1 MKKKQPLPLL
11 AAALLAAAV
20 GIYFYFN
27 VDMTG
32 APYSEIEA
40 YRAEHPNKNVTY
52 TVTIDGGETPLE
64 ISSKVTEAALTD
76 LQQTDSL
83 IAQAEYLQHLKVLF
97 FGALTP
103 DAEVLSELRSAFP
116 NTAFHYDSLLL
127 LGKATSSHSTQLTLE
142 QLSVT
147 ELAQAAEEL
156 IWFPALT
163 EVTVTAPAD
172 TAYTAE
178 HAAVLAAALPDVTVN
193 MSFDLFGQMVSTDM
207 ERIEY
212 FKADIGGD
220 AGLDV
225 IRSVMPIMDK
235 LTYLR
240 LDWCGTTDEATA
252 ALREELKGQC
262 KVVWRV
268 FFADFNCLTDT
279 YKIWAQYY
287 LWTRDLEPLKYCNEV
302 RYIDMGHS
310 YVDSCEFVKYMP
322 YLDTLILADCSL
334 RSVEPLRTCKN
345 LTYLE
350 IFTCNVTDLS
360 PLADLTQLEYL
371 NISNIETTDIS
382 PLYGLHNLK
391 KLNSTMNEKIPREQ
405 IAKFKELNPDCDA
418 TFTFADESPTEYG
431 WRRAPAP
438 PHGIYLYTPR
448 YALLRQQIG
457 YDTKDY
463 SRYPKGYLTEEVTYE
478 STGILPPEEY
488 YKEENYEK

>member
-1 MKKKQPLPLL
+1 MKQKKLWIPLL
-11 AAALLAAAV
+11 LAVLCAIGA
-20 GIYFYFN
+20 YCYLF

-40 YRAEHPNKNVTY
+40 YIEQYPYKHVRYTITIEGDDVPLQLTNK
-52 TVTIDGGETPLE
+52 
-64 ISSKVTEAALTD
+64 STEAVLTT
-76 LQQTDSL
+76 LAQTDSL
-83 IAQAEYLQHLKVLF
+83 LAQAEYLQHLTDISIPDCVMDADTAA
-97 FGALTP
+97 ALY
-103 DAEVLSELRSAFP
+103 EAFP
-116 NTAFHYDSLLL
+116 NASIFYPLISI
-127 LGKATSSHSTQLTLE
+127 LGEAYPSGASYIELPPLTDE
-142 QLSVT
+142 QF
-147 ELAQAAEEL
+147 EQAAWEL
-156 IWFPALT
+156 QWLPQL
-163 EVTVTAPAD
+163 ETVSIPSPENAV
-172 TAYTAE
+172 YTAGN
-178 HAAVLAAALPDVTVN
+178 AAVLAAALPDVSIRMT
-193 MSFDLFGQMVSTDM
+193 FDLFGQEVSTDM
-207 ERIEY
+207 ETIEY

-220 AGLDV
+220 EGLDV
-225 IRSVMPIMDK
+225 IRSIMPIMDN
-235 LTYLR
+235 LTYLK

-252 ALREELKGQC
+252 QLRDELADQC

-268 FFADFNCLTDT
+268 FFGDFNALTDT

-287 LWTRDLEPLKYCNEV
+287 LWSKDVECLKYCTEV

-310 YVDSCEFVKYMP
+310 YVDSCEFVRYMP

-334 RSVEPLRTCKN
+334 RSIEPLRTCKN

-360 PLADLTQLEYL
+360 PLADLPQLEYL

-391 KLNSTMNEKIPREQ
+391 KLNSTMNEKIPKEQ
-405 IAKFKELNPDCDA
+405 IETFKELNPDCDA

-438 PHGIYLYTPR
+438 PYGIYLYTPR

-457 YDTKDY
+457 YDTQDY

-488 YKEENYEK
+488 YKEENYE

>member
-1 MKKKQPLPLL
+1 MRKPFLTSLL
-11 AAALLAAAV
+11 ALSLLLLC
-20 GIYFYFN
+20 GCTT
-27 VDMTG
+27 DLTG
-32 APYSEIEA
+32 MPYGEIEA
-40 YRAEHPNKNVTY
+40 FIAENPNKKVTY
-52 TVTIDGGETPLE
+52 TVTIDGGSEPMDLTNE
-64 ISSKVTEAALTD
+64 SAEVVLTD
-76 LQQTDSL
+76 LKQIDSMV
-83 IAQAEYLQHLKVLF
+83 AQAEYLQQLQTIF
-97 FGALTP
+97 FSTLIPSAEELAALH
-103 DAEVLSELRSAFP
+103 AAYP
-116 NTAFHYDSLLL
+116 NTALHYENVFL
-127 LGKATSSHSTQLTLE
+127 LGTPTSAYSTTLTLDGLTDTHLTDALE
-142 QLSVT
+142 ALPWFSHLT
-147 ELAQAAEEL
+147 SLTLTSPADRLYSAEEA
-156 IWFPALT
+156 AL
-163 EVTVTAPAD
+163 V
-172 TAYTAE
+172 
-178 HAAVLAAALPDVTVN
+178 AAALPDVTVS
-193 MSFDLFGQMVSTDM
+193 MTFDLFGQEVSTDM

-235 LTYLR
+235 LTYLC

-252 ALREELKGQC
+252 ALREELADRC

-287 LWTRDLEPLKYCNEV
+287 LWSRDLEPLKYCNEV

-310 YVDSCEFVKYMP
+310 FVDSCEFVKYMP

-334 RSVEPLRTCKN
+334 RDIEPLRTCKN

-350 IFTCNVTDLS
+350 IFTTNVVDLS
-360 PLADLTQLEYL
+360 PLAELTQLEYL

-382 PLYGLHNLK
+382 PLYGLTNLK
-391 KLNSTMNEKIPREQ
+391 KMNSTMNEKIPKDQ
-405 IAKFKELNPDCDA
+405 IETFKEMLPDCDA
-418 TFTFADESPTEYG
+418 TFTFGDESPTEYG

-438 PHGIYLYTPR
+438 PYGIYLYTPR

-463 SRYPKGYLTEEVTYE
+463 SRYPKGHLTEEITYE

-488 YKEENYEK
+488 YKEENYE

>member
-1 MKKKQPLPLL
+1 MKNKKILISLL
-11 AAALLAAAV
+11 IAV
-20 GIYFYFN
+20 VCAIGAYRCLF

-40 YRAEHPNKNVTY
+40 YMVQHPHKQIRY
-52 TVTIDGGETPLE
+52 TVTIDGGEASLTLSNKDTSAE
-64 ISSKVTEAALTD
+64 LTD
-76 LQQTDSL
+76 IAQADSM
-83 IAQAEYLQHLKVLF
+83 IKQAEYLQHLTSITFTEVTMN
-97 FGALTP
+97 AETA
-103 DAEVLSELRSAFP
+103 DAMDKAFP
-116 NTAFHYDSLLL
+116 NADIQYPKMEL
-127 LGKATSSHSTQLTLE
+127 LGKAYPADATEIKLDRLTGEQFEQAAQELLWFPQLD
-142 QLSVT
+142 SVT
-147 ELAQAAEEL
+147 IQS
-156 IWFPALT
+156 PDDS
-163 EVTVTAPAD
+163 V
-172 TAYTAE
+172 YTAE
-178 HAAVLAAALPDVTVN
+178 NAAVLAAALPNITVYLT
-193 MSFDLFGQMVSTDM
+193 FDLFGQEVSTDM
-207 ERIEY
+207 EAIEY
-212 FKADIGGD
+212 FKADIGD
-220 AGLDV
+220 EGLDV
-225 IRSVMPIMDK
+225 FRSIMPIMDK
-235 LTYLR
+235 LTYLK

-252 ALREELKGQC
+252 QLRDELADRC

-268 FFADFNCLTDT
+268 FFGDFNALTDT

-287 LWTRDLEPLKYCNEV
+287 LWSKDVEVLKYCTEV

-334 RSVEPLRTCKN
+334 RSIEPLRTCKN

-360 PLADLTQLEYL
+360 PLADLPQLEYL
-371 NISNIETTDIS
+371 NISNIETTDIT

-391 KLNSTMNEKIPREQ
+391 KLNSTMNEKIPKDQ
-405 IAKFKELNPDCDA
+405 IEKFKELNPDCDA
-418 TFTFADESPTEYG
+418 AFTFADESPTEYG

-438 PHGIYLYTPR
+438 PYGIYLYTPR

-488 YKEENYEK
+488 YKEENYE

>member
-1 MKKKQPLPLL
+1 MKKKLPYLLSL
-11 AAALLAAAV
+11 AAVIAAIAV
-20 GIYFYFN
+20 YFYFN
-27 VDMTG
+27 VNMTG
-32 APYSEIEA
+32 IPYSEIQS
-40 YRAEHPNKNVTY
+40 YQQTYPHKNVRY
-52 TVTIDGGETPLE
+52 TVTIEGGEANLKLTNK
-64 ISSKVTEAALTD
+64 STEAQLTG
-76 LQQTDSL
+76 LAQADSML
-83 IAQAEYLQHLKVLF
+83 GQAEYLQHLTAITFTDVVM
-97 FGALTP
+97 
-103 DAEVLSELRSAFP
+103 DAKTAKAMHEAFP
-116 NTAFHYDSLLL
+116 NAHISYPQMMLLD
-127 LGKATSSHSTQLTLE
+127 KAYSADITEVELPVLTDDQFL
-142 QLSVT
+142 
-147 ELAQAAEEL
+147 QAAEEL
-156 IWFPALT
+156 VWFPKLT
-163 EVTVTAPAD
+163 TVSVTSPTD
-172 TAYTAE
+172 STYTAQQ
-178 HAAVLAAALPDVTVN
+178 AAVLAAALPDVTVH
-193 MSFDLFGQMVSTDM
+193 MSFDLFGQVVSTDM

-212 FKADIGGD
+212 FKAEMGGD

-225 IRSVMPIMDK
+225 IRAVMPIMDK

-240 LDWCGTTDEATA
+240 LDWCGTTDEASA
-252 ALREELKGQC
+252 ALREELADQC

-360 PLADLTQLEYL
+360 PLAELTQLEYL

-391 KLNSTMNEKIPREQ
+391 KLNSTMNEKIPRDQ

-418 TFTFADESPTEYG
+418 TFTFADESPTEFG

-463 SRYPKGYLTEEVTYE
+463 SRYPNGYLTEEVTYE

>member
-1 MKKKQPLPLL
+1 MKKKTALIVTLAIL
-11 AAALLAAAV
+11 CAAAI

-32 APYSEIEA
+32 ASFDEIEA
-40 YRAEHPNKNVTY
+40 YRLAHPNKNITY
-52 TVTIDGGETPLE
+52 TVIIDGGDTP
-64 ISSKVTEAALTD
+64 IKVTNESTEVALTEMA
-76 LQQTDSL
+76 QVKSL
-83 IAQAEYLQHLKVLF
+83 IAQSEYLQHLDIIF
-97 FGALTP
+97 FGRLTP
-103 DAEVLSELRSAFP
+103 DAEILSETQAAFP
-116 NTAFHYDSLLL
+116 DTSLHYDNVML
-127 LGKATSSHSTQLTLE
+127 LGNEVSAQDAHLTLE
-142 QLSVT
+142 G
-147 ELAQAAEEL
+147 LAAADLPQAAKEL
-156 IWFPALT
+156 PWFPNLT
-163 EVTVTAPAD
+163 TVTVTAPED
-172 TAYTAE
+172 STYTAAD
-178 HAAVLAAALPDVTVN
+178 AAILASALPDVTVN
-193 MSFDLFGQMVSTDM
+193 MTFDLFGQTVSTDM

-252 ALREELKGQC
+252 ALREELKDTC

-287 LWTRDLEPLKYCNEV
+287 LWTRDLGPLQYCNEV

-310 YVDSCEFVKYMP
+310 FVDSCEFVKYMP

-334 RSVEPLRTCKN
+334 RSIEPLRTCKN

-350 IFTCNVTDLS
+350 IFTTNVVDLS
-360 PLADLTQLEYL
+360 PLADLPQLEYL
-371 NISNIETTDIS
+371 NISNVETTDIS
-382 PLYGLHNLK
+382 PLYGLTNLK
-391 KLNSTMNEKIPREQ
+391 KMNSTMNEKIPRDQ
-405 IAKFKELNPDCDA
+405 IEEFKRRLPDCDA

-463 SRYPKGYLTEEVTYE
+463 SRYPKGHLTEEVTYE

-488 YKEENYEK
+488 YKEENYE

>member
-1 MKKKQPLPLL
+1 MKKKPLL
-11 AAALLAAAV
+11 IGLILALCIGV
-20 GIYFYFN
+20 GVYIYLN
-27 VDMTG
+27 PDLSE
-32 APYSEIEA
+32 YSYKDIEA
-40 YRAEHPNKNVTY
+40 YRAQHPHKTVHY
-52 TVTIDGGETPLE
+52 TVTIHGDEAPLE
-64 ISSKVTEAALTD
+64 VTERDTELLCTLA
-76 LQQTDSL
+76 QTDSL
-83 IAQAEYLQHLKVLF
+83 IAHAEYLQHLTKISF
-97 FGALTP
+97 P
-103 DAEVLSELRSAFP
+103 DDVMDTAHYLALRSAFP
-116 NTAFHYDSLLL
+116 QAELVYESIRL
-127 LGKATSSHSTQLTLE
+127 LGDSYPADATEVTLPPLTDD
-142 QLSVT
+142 QFK
-147 ELAQAAEEL
+147 QAATDL
-156 IWFPALT
+156 LALQKLQ
-163 EVTVTAPAD
+163 EVTVTSHEE
-172 TAYTAE
+172 TVYTTE
-178 HAAVLAAALPDVTVN
+178 NAAVLAAALPDVTVHLT
-193 MSFDLFGQMVSTDM
+193 FDLFGQTVSTDM
-207 ERIEY
+207 DRIEY

-225 IRSVMPIMDK
+225 IRNVMPIMDK

-240 LDWCGTTDEATA
+240 LDWCNTTNEATA
-252 ALREELKGQC
+252 ALREELSAQC

-268 FFADFNCLTDT
+268 FFGDFNCLTDT

-287 LWTRDLEPLKYCNEV
+287 LWTRDLGPLQYCNEV

-310 YVDSCEFVKYMP
+310 YIDSCEFVKYMP

-334 RSVEPLRTCKN
+334 RSLEPLRTCKN

-350 IFTCNVTDLS
+350 IFTTNVVDLS

-371 NISNIETTDIS
+371 NISNVETRDIS
-382 PLYGLHNLK
+382 PLYGLTNLK
-391 KLNSTMNEKIPREQ
+391 KMNSTMNEKIPRDQ
-405 IAKFKELNPDCDA
+405 IEEFKRRLPDCDA

-488 YKEENYEK
+488 YKEENYE